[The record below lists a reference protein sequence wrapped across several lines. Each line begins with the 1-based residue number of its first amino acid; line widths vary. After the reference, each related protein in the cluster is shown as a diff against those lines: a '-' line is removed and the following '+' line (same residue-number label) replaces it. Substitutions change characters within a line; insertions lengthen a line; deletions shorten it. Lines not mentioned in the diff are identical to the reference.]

1 METEQAKEIVTLLA
15 NGTDPN
21 TGEVY
26 PTDSPYN
33 DPLVIRALFTL
44 LNNVRIPRKLTK
56 ISIEEKRTRNIAA
69 GKPKNAGLPW
79 SNDLRKELAGMF
91 KEGKSVDILADY
103 FERTEGAILSE
114 LERQGLIDR
123 NDIQK
128 YG

>member
-1 METEQAKEIVTLLA
+1 METKQAKEIVTLLA

-26 PTDSPYN
+26 PIDSPYN

-44 LNNVRIPRKLTK
+44 LNNVRIPRKLTQ

-69 GKPKNAGLPW
+69 GKPRNAGLPW
-79 SNDLRKELAGMF
+79 SDDLRKELASKF
-91 KEGKSVDILADY
+91 KAGKSAGDLAGY

-114 LERQGLIDR
+114 LEHQGLIDGNDAR
-123 NDIQK
+123 N
-128 YG
+128 YR